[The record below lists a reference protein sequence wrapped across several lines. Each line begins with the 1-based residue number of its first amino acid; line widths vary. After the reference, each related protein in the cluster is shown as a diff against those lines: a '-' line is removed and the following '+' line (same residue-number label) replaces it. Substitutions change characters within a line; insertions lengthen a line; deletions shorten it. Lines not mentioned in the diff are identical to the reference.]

1 MIEKGVRGGIFHPIN
16 RYAKANNKYMK
27 NHNKNI
33 EFSYLIYPDA
43 NNLYV
48 WAMFQKLPVHDFK
61 WEKDVSK
68 FNEEFIKHYQEDINK
83 GYILEVDVEYPKD
96 LNNLYSDLPFSSE
109 RMKIKNYNKL
119 VWNFY
124 DKKEYVAHIR
134 NLKRAPNHGLILKQ
148 VHRVI
153 HFNQ

>member
-16 RYAKANNKYMK
+16 RYAKANNNYMK

-33 EFSYLIYPDA
+33 EFSHLIYPDA

-61 WEKDVSK
+61 WEKNVSK

-96 LNNLYSDLPFSSE
+96 LNNLYRDLPFSSE

-134 NLKRAPNHGLILKQ
+134 NLKRAPNHGLILK
-148 VHRVI
+148 
-153 HFNQ
+153 